1 MSDTVVM
8 LKALADE
15 NRLRIFGML
24 MGGEICAC
32 KILEQLNITQPTLSH
47 HMRILVKSGLV
58 NSRKDAQW
66 MRYSV
71 NPEGINALK
80 GFFKD
85 LVPDKIPLFNP
96 ECDCN
101 KN

>member
-1 MSDTVVM
+1 MCDTVVM

-15 NRLRIFGML
+15 NRLRIFRML
-24 MGGEICAC
+24 TGGEICAC

-71 NPEGINALK
+71 NEEGIKALRE
-80 GFFKD
+80 FFRD
-85 LVPDKIPLFNP
+85 LVPEKIPLINP
-96 ECDCN
+96 MCDCN
-101 KN
+101 

>member
-1 MSDTVVM
+1 MCDEVVM

-15 NRLRIFGML
+15 NRLRIFRML
-24 MGGEICAC
+24 TGGEICAC

-71 NPEGINALK
+71 NEEGIKALRQ
-80 GFFKD
+80 FFKN
-85 LVPDKIPLFNP
+85 LVPEKIPLINP
-96 ECDCN
+96 ACDCN
-101 KN
+101 